1 MSSYSRRKKTCKLK
15 KIRPLAHMYIIL
27 LTIVTLVYKGD
38 NSMGLFHPLRPSLDI
53 ASYRKPCAR

>member
-1 MSSYSRRKKTCKLK
+1 
-15 KIRPLAHMYIIL
+15 MYIIL

-53 ASYRKPCAR
+53 ASYRKPCARWQAI